1 MGGGSGT
8 LILSVDLELDL
19 DHQDLTGQDRLDYVR
34 RELLAGMRQHDLPA
48 TWAVADPALSV
59 ATESILASGSQHEIA
74 VLGDQAWVGQGTGR
88 LRLSRELERRFGGA
102 RKAGIPAS
110 TLALRNVD
118 QLVDLDL
125 LLEHGVKAV
134 RGAAVDTSLQ
144 ARQLASPPIRYGV
157 WQAPA
162 AWRIPPQTA
171 WWAPST
177 WSICQEIKRAISRG
191 TIVHLEI
198 DAPRLVE
205 SSQHELATIL
215 RVLRFAA
222 ARRES
227 GKLRIE
233 TIRQIAERTLA
244 ERAAL
249 PSRSILKPA
258 A

>member
-1 MGGGSGT
+1 MGGGFGT

-19 DHQDLTGQDRLDYVR
+19 DHQDSPGQERLDYVR
-34 RELLAGMRQHDLPA
+34 GQLLEGMRQHELPA

-59 ATESILASGSQHEIA
+59 ATESILAANASHEIA
-74 VLGDQAWVGQGTGR
+74 VLGDQAWVGQGAGR

-102 RKAGIPAS
+102 RKAGIGAT

-118 QLVDLDL
+118 QLVDLDIL
-125 LLEHGVKAV
+125 LDHGITAV
-134 RGAAVDTSLQ
+134 RGAAVNTAQQ
-144 ARQLASPPIRYGV
+144 ARKLAAPPIRFGV
-157 WQAPA
+157 WQVPS
-162 AWRIPPQTA
+162 AWRIPPQPA

-177 WSICQEIKRAISRG
+177 WSICREIKRAINGSSL
-191 TIVHLEI
+191 IHLEI

-205 SSQHELATIL
+205 SSEHELATIL

-222 ARRES
+222 SRRDA
-227 GKLRIE
+227 GKLQIH